1 MDLVQL
7 KDVELFKSLPDSTL
21 SELSLKCQTVILQPG
36 ETLFKDGDP
45 GHSMYAVLDG
55 HLTIFKE
62 DQEIAQINNG
72 QVFGEMAIIESKNR
86 SATVQAAEQ
95 TTLMEITKP
104 QFDLLLASNEQFL
117 FSLLTTLSDRS
128 RGNISDLA
136 MGYKKKEA
144 QERISVHL
152 LRILDDSPNE
162 IYIID
167 SSDHRFV
174 RGNSLALNNLGYDKD
189 EIAKCTIFDV
199 IKNLTPD
206 TFDKLSRPLL
216 NNGNSFA
223 TFQGLHR
230 RKNGTEYNSEIRL
243 KLLQKDTSP
252 LYVAMAVDKTER
264 LLMEERLETLA
275 YFDPVTN
282 LPNIALAKD
291 RLRVSISQADRRE
304 KLIAVVIVSIVNYKS
319 ISHSLNP
326 HMGELLLKDIGKRL
340 EVCLRKEDTV
350 ARMEGEDFLLILSGA
365 SHQRFIT
372 LMAQKILQS
381 LEPMFTIDNHDINI
395 RTTMGISLYPHDG
408 KDPHSLVKN
417 AQAALWSAREKDKHP
432 FQYYNPAFLFQS
444 AKKVD
449 MEADLRKAL
458 EREEFELHF
467 QPKFDLATGK
477 LAGMESLIRWCHP
490 EKGWVPTLEFIL
502 AAEENRLI
510 IPIGEWV
517 LQTACRQIKQW
528 LSMGLDPINV
538 SVNLS
543 GHQFNQDD
551 LVQKVEKQVVQTGID
566 PKFLELELTETV
578 LMENSNSAISRLN
591 ALSEFGLRLSID
603 DFGTGY
609 SSLKY
614 LKDMPIDTLKIDQ
627 TFVHEY
633 QLKTNSAIIQAVVS
647 LARNLELQTI
657 AEGVETESQLAFLKE
672 TGCDLAQGIML
683 SPVLSPDNMTQLL
696 QKSCSSPES
705 DEIHQHSPDL

>member
-1 MDLVQL
+1 MKLVQL
-7 KDVELFKSLPDSTL
+7 KDVELFKTLPDSTL
-21 SELSLKCQTVILQPG
+21 KELSEQCQTVVLQPG
-36 ETLFKDGDP
+36 EILFKDGDP
-45 GHSMYAVLDG
+45 GHHMYAVLDG
-55 HLTIFKE
+55 RLIIFKE
-62 DQEIAQINNG
+62 DQEIAQINSG

-86 SATVQAAEQ
+86 SATVQAADP

-104 QFDLLLASNEQFL
+104 QFDSLLASNEQFL

-144 QERISVHL
+144 QEKISVHL

-167 SSDHRFV
+167 SSNHHFV
-174 RGNSLALNNLGYDKD
+174 RGNSLALNNLGYSKD
-189 EIAKCTIFDV
+189 EITECSIFDV
-199 IKNLTPD
+199 IKNLTPEVFN
-206 TFDKLSRPLL
+206 TLSRPLL

-223 TFQGLHR
+223 TFQGIHQ
-230 RKNGTEYNSEIRL
+230 RKNGTEYNSEIRF
-243 KLLQKDTSP
+243 KLLQKDTIP
-252 LYVAMAVDKTER
+252 LYVAMAVDSTER
-264 LLMEERLETLA
+264 LLMKERLETLA

-282 LPNIALAKD
+282 LPNMALAKD

-304 KLIAVVIVSIVNYKS
+304 KLIAVIIVSIINYKS
-319 ISHSLNP
+319 ISHSFNP

-372 LMAQKILQS
+372 LMAQKISQA
-381 LEPMFTIDNHDINI
+381 LEPMFTINNQDVNI
-395 RTTMGISLYPHDG
+395 RATMGISLYPHDG

-417 AQAALWSAREKDKHP
+417 AQAALWSAKEKDKHS
-432 FQYYNPAFLFQS
+432 FQYYNPTFLFQS

-449 MEADLRKAL
+449 METDLRKAL
-458 EREEFELHF
+458 EREEFELHY
-467 QPKFDLATGK
+467 QPKFDLATGQ

-490 EKGWVPTLEFIL
+490 EKGWVPTMEFIL

-510 IPIGEWV
+510 IPIGDWV
-517 LQTACRQIKQW
+517 LQTACQQIKQW
-528 LSMGLDPINV
+528 QSMGLDPINV
-538 SVNLS
+538 AVNLS
-543 GHQFNQDD
+543 GHQFNQDN
-551 LVQKVEKQVVQTGID
+551 LVQKVEKQVVQSGID
-566 PKFLELELTETV
+566 PRFLELELTETI
-578 LMENSNSAISRLN
+578 LMKNSHSAISRLKT
-591 ALSEFGLRLSID
+591 LSEFGLRLSID
-603 DFGTGY
+603 DFGTGF

-614 LKDMPIDTLKIDQ
+614 LKDMPIHSLKIDQ

-647 LARNLELQTI
+647 LAQNLELQTI
-657 AEGVETESQLAFLKE
+657 AEGVETENQLAFLKE

-683 SPVLSPDNMTQLL
+683 SPVLSPDNMTLFL
-696 QKSCSSPES
+696 QTGPPSSAS
-705 DEIHQHSPDL
+705 G

>member
-1 MDLVQL
+1 MNLVQL
-7 KDVELFKSLPDSTL
+7 KDVELFKSLSDLTL
-21 SELSLKCQTVILQPG
+21 NELSTKCQTVILKPG
-36 ETLFKDGDP
+36 ELLFKDGDP
-45 GHSMYAVLDG
+45 GHHMYAVLDG
-55 HLTIFKE
+55 RLTIFKE
-62 DQEIAQINNG
+62 DQEIAQIQSG

-86 SATVQAAEQ
+86 SATVQAAEPS
-95 TTLMEITKP
+95 TLMEITKP
-104 QFDLLLASNEQFL
+104 QFDSLLATNEQFL

-144 QERISVHL
+144 QEKISVHL

-167 SSDHRFV
+167 STNHHFV
-174 RGNSLALNNLGYDKD
+174 RGNSLALENLGYNKD
-189 EIAKCTIFDV
+189 EIAERTIFDV
-199 IKNLTPD
+199 IKNLTPEVFK
-206 TFDKLSRPLL
+206 TLSGPLL

-223 TFQGLHR
+223 TFQGIHR
-230 RKNGTEYNSEIRL
+230 RKDGTEYNSEIRF
-243 KLLQKDTSP
+243 KLLQKDTVP
-252 LYVAMAVDKTER
+252 LYVAMAVDNTER

-282 LPNIALAKD
+282 LPNMALAKD
-291 RLRVSISQADRRE
+291 RLRVSIAQADRRE
-304 KLIAVVIVSIVNYKS
+304 KLIAVMIVSIVNYKS
-319 ISHSLNP
+319 ISHSLDP

-372 LMAQKILQS
+372 LMAQKITQA
-381 LEPMFTIDNHDINI
+381 LEPMFTINRQEINI
-395 RTTMGISLYPHDG
+395 RATIGISLYPHDG

-417 AQAALWSAREKDKHP
+417 AQAALWSAKEKDKHS
-432 FQYYNPAFLFQS
+432 FQYYNPTFLFQS

-449 MEADLRKAL
+449 METDLRKAL

-467 QPKFDLATGK
+467 QPKFNLATGK
-477 LAGMESLIRWCHP
+477 LAGMESLLRWCHP
-490 EKGWVPTLEFIL
+490 EKGWVPTMEFIL

-517 LQTACRQIKQW
+517 LKTACQQIKQW
-528 LSMGLDPINV
+528 QLMGLDPLNV
-538 SVNLS
+538 AVNLS
-543 GHQFNQDD
+543 GHQFNQDQ
-551 LVQKVEKQVVQTGID
+551 LVQKVEKQVVQSGID
-566 PKFLELELTETV
+566 PRFLELELTETI
-578 LMENSNSAISRLN
+578 LMENSHSAISRLKTLN
-591 ALSEFGLRLSID
+591 EFGLRLSID
-603 DFGTGY
+603 DFGTGF

-614 LKDMPIDTLKIDQ
+614 LKDMPIHSLKIDQ

-633 QLKTNSAIIQAVVS
+633 QQKTNSSIIQAVVS

-657 AEGVETESQLAFLKE
+657 AEGVETEGQLGFLKE

-683 SPVLSPDNMTQLL
+683 SPVLSPDHMTKFLET
-696 QKSCSSPES
+696 SSSSPSS
-705 DEIHQHSPDL
+705 D